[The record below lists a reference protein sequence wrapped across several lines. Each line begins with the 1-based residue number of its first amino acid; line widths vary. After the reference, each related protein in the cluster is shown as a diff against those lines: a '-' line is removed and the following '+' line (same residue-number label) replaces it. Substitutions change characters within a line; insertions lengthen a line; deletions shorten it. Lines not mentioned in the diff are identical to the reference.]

1 MAECPGIALAGQA
14 ACLSDLLLKSPKQW
28 DDAAMLSCRR
38 PGGRWRSLT
47 RAEVRQRVL
56 RVSGWL
62 QAQGV
67 RPGDRIGV
75 LAHNRIEWLLAD
87 FAILRLGAVTVPA
100 YFTDPADSVQYI
112 FNDAACC
119 HILAEP
125 GEQQAKLAGLDIPV
139 TPLFGPLSDNTGPN
153 LATVSRD
160 SGWDGRLDTPAP
172 ERQDLATLI
181 YTSGTTGRPKGV
193 MLTHNNLLTDIV
205 AGLGGVP
212 VYPDDVFLS
221 FLPLSHAFERTVGHF
236 LAVAGGSRIAY
247 AEDVTTLMRDMP
259 DVRPTIVV
267 SVPRLYEKIYAAV
280 LKKLQRGS
288 AIRRWLFE
296 KAQALGIERF
306 ELGRSGKELTGGKA
320 FSWRLLD
327 HLVNTRL
334 RQRMGGRLRLFIS
347 GGAALRPEIAR
358 FLLAADI
365 TVLPGYGL
373 TEASPVLSVN
383 RLERIR
389 PETVGPALA
398 GVELRLAEDGELL
411 ARGEMIMRGY
421 WQRPEDTA
429 EVLGDDGWLHTG
441 DIARIDDEG
450 FVSIVDR
457 KKELMV
463 LSNGENVSPARMEI
477 QLHIPSIMQAIVV
490 GEGRP
495 HVTALIVA
503 DEEAMSKAWQ
513 QDEKQ
518 PLPPGWRHDPGVHAW
533 LQQRI
538 NQALSDLPSFMQVE
552 DFCFV
557 DGPWTQENGC
567 LTPTLK
573 FRRKKIL
580 EIHAVEVE
588 RMYAGS

>member
-1 MAECPGIALAGQA
+1 MAECPGIALARQA

-28 DDAAMLSCRR
+28 DDTAMLSCRR
-38 PGGRWRSLT
+38 SDGQWQSLT

-62 QAQGV
+62 HAQGV

-75 LAHNRIEWLLAD
+75 LGHNRIEWLLAD

-119 HILAEP
+119 HILVEP

-139 TPLFGPLSDNTGPN
+139 TLLYGPLSGNTGPN

-160 SGWDGRLDTPAP
+160 SGWDGRPDIPAP
-172 ERQDLATLI
+172 GRQDLATLI

-205 AGLGGVP
+205 AGLGGAP

-247 AEDVTTLMRDMP
+247 AGDVTTLMRDMP
-259 DVRPTIVV
+259 EVRPTIVV
-267 SVPRLYEKIYAAV
+267 SVPRLYEKIYAGV
-280 LKKLQRGS
+280 QKKLQQGP
-288 AIRRWLFE
+288 AIGRWLFE

-306 ELGRSGKELTGGKA
+306 ELGRSGKKLTGGKA
-320 FSWRLLD
+320 FIWRLLD
-327 HLVNTRL
+327 HLVNARL
-334 RQRMGGRLRLFIS
+334 RQRAGGRLRLFIS
-347 GGAALRPEIAR
+347 GGAALSPEIAR

-383 RLERIR
+383 RPERIR

-398 GVELRLAEDGELL
+398 GVEFRLAEDGELL
-411 ARGEMIMRGY
+411 ARGEMIMQGY

-429 EVLGDDGWLHTG
+429 EVLEDEGWLHTG

-463 LSNGENVSPARMEI
+463 LSNGENVPPARVEM
-477 QLHIPSIMQAIVV
+477 QLHIPSIMQTIVV

-495 HVTALIVA
+495 YVTALIVP

-513 QDEKQ
+513 QDERQ
-518 PLPPGWRHDPGVHAW
+518 PLPPGWRHDLRVHVW

-557 DGPWTQENGC
+557 DGPWTQDNGC

-573 FRRKKIL
+573 LRRRKIL
-580 EIHAVEVE
+580 EMYAEEIE
-588 RMYAGS
+588 RMYAGA